1 MGGTGGNQLVGTVS
15 DGGWTADTLD
25 ELRAL
30 YEPLR
35 RYAAVV
41 GRYDVEPD
49 DLVQEA
55 FTRILMAR
63 EGTVHDTRAYLRRT
77 IVNLAMNERR
87 RARRAVAAFQR
98 AGANG
103 RGPDDY
109 PSELADLMRLEPRVR
124 GLLYLVEI
132 EGEQI
137 TDAAEVVG
145 MSAAAAR
152 MALSRARRRLREEL
166 NEEMHGE

>member
-1 MGGTGGNQLVGTVS
+1 MQVASKLS
-15 DGGWTADTLD
+15 EGGWTAETLD
-25 ELRAL
+25 ELRTL

-55 FTRILMAR
+55 FTRFL
-63 EGTVHDTRAYLRRT
+63 TVQEDNVRDVRAYLRRT
-77 IVNLAMNERR
+77 ILNLAMNERR
-87 RARRAVAAFQR
+87 RSRRGFAAFQR

-103 RGPDDY
+103 SGSDDY

-137 TDAAEVVG
+137 TDAADAVG

>member
-1 MGGTGGNQLVGTVS
+1 VS
-15 DGGWTADTLD
+15 ERGWTAETLD

-41 GRYDVEPD
+41 ARWDVDPD
-49 DLVQEA
+49 DLLQEA
-55 FTRILMAR
+55 FTRILAVR
-63 EGTVHDTRAYLRRT
+63 GENVRDTRAYLRRT

-87 RARRAVAAFQR
+87 RTRRAHLAFHR
-98 AGANG
+98 VGTAGPGGDA
-103 RGPDDY
+103 Y

-132 EGEQI
+132 EAEQI
-137 TDAAEVVG
+137 SDAAEAVG
-145 MSAAAAR
+145 MSPAAAR
-152 MALSRARRRLREEL
+152 MALSRARRRLRDEL
-166 NEEMHGE
+166 NEEMHGD

>member
-1 MGGTGGNQLVGTVS
+1 M
-15 DGGWTADTLD
+15 LD

-49 DLVQEA
+49 DLLQEA
-55 FTRILMAR
+55 FAR
-63 EGTVHDTRAYLRRT
+63 VLTAPEGDVRDTRAYLRRT
-77 IVNLAMNERR
+77 IVNVALNERR
-87 RARRAVAAFQR
+87 RMRRAATALQR
-98 AGANG
+98 SGG
-103 RGPDDY
+103 SGQDPDPY
-109 PSELADLMRLEPRVR
+109 PSELADLMRVEPRVR

-132 EGEQI
+132 EGEPI
-137 TDAAEVVG
+137 ATAADAVG

-152 MALSRARRRLREEL
+152 MALSRARRRLRDEL
-166 NEEMHGE
+166 DEEMHGE